1 MLAIKGAYIERVEV
15 NIVHTTRTIII
26 KEVDL
31 LSALI
36 RNINYTKTCIERF
49 RKMFWT

>member
-26 KEVDL
+26 KEVNL
-31 LSALI
+31 LYQL
-36 RNINYTKTCIERF
+36 YKD
-49 RKMFWT
+49 MH